1 MTHNNKNAKTNT
13 PETLIENQN
22 NSSFELQRNESMN
35 MWNAEFA
42 TDTKRSA

>member
-1 MTHNNKNAKTNT
+1 MVDIKMTT
-13 PETLIENQN
+13 PMSVIENQN

-42 TDTKRSA
+42 TDTKKNAQTS